1 MKYYFIIEI
10 NNKIIIMSVHTR
22 GLAQVLISKLGGN
35 VDHDIISSLCEYI
48 DNSLDE
54 KANKILI
61 ETSKNNTKFFFRIFD
76 NGEGVKN
83 LKNMLCAQEGKIN
96 QLGCKN
102 QGFLDALVYFCKL
115 RGNHE
120 IFTKYKGKY
129 SKVEIN
135 FNQLYDNYK
144 TQLDSNENIDFNEL
158 QQILEDNIDYLK
170 HDNTE
175 KLIGEEEKNFIQ
187 ENGTVI
193 KIEINET
200 MFNEINPIDPS
211 VFQLIYSSFNDVN
224 IVLNN
229 KEINII
235 PEKNICLTDKYKPA
249 IFSMWCSKHTNN
261 NEIYKMTNNFE
272 RDEQFFKKTK
282 KFMPLKENE
291 YNKLKETYNE
301 ENLIAEIYFT
311 CVTEKEA
318 KEQQEILGE
327 NSIETLKGIF
337 IEFKDKLLGP
347 FKFPKDVKG
356 FAPRNMINVR
366 ILLKIHSENIL
377 KDIIM
382 SNKSK
387 TNIDNISKCIIK
399 FINYAKTD
407 INITYEDDVDRA
419 NPNIPDL
426 KEFFRKKHSPP
437 PSPVPSP
444 SPSLAPSPTSIPS
457 PSLKKKKKKST
468 THKSSVNQSPPP
480 SPIPPIQ
487 SIKWKCSAYFGV
499 SKCDRYEGIILNNDG
514 MIECHF
520 GITEDDPKHRDTGNG
535 LGPTW
540 RRYITVNLDED
551 GSKTSEGKR
560 MIEWKIEESI
570 NKLNLGDKIEWQ
582 RQSHEYFNC
591 KPEVFQ
597 TIYKTVRETMF
608 QYELSLLSE

>member
-1 MKYYFIIEI
+1 
-10 NNKIIIMSVHTR
+10 MSVHTR

-48 DNSLDE
+48 DNSLD
-54 KANKILI
+54 ANSKKIFI
-61 ETSKNNTKFFFRIFD
+61 KTFKINNKFYFCIFD
-76 NGEGVKN
+76 NGLGVKN
-83 LKNMLCAQEGKIN
+83 LKNMLCAQEGKID

-102 QGFLDALVYFCKL
+102 QGFLDALVYFCNL

-120 IFTKYKGKY
+120 IFTKYKDKY
-129 SKVEIN
+129 SKVEIKFDDFYN
-135 FNQLYDNYK
+135 NYK
-144 TQLDSNENIDFNEL
+144 TQLNSNENIDFNKL

-175 KLIGEEEKNFIQ
+175 RLIGEEEKNFIQ

-193 KIEINET
+193 KIEINESI
-200 MFNEINPIDPS
+200 FNEINLIDPS
-211 VFQLIYSSFNDVN
+211 VFQLRYSSFNDVN
-224 IVLNN
+224 LVLNN

-235 PEKNICLTDKYKPA
+235 PEKNICLTDKYQPA

-282 KFMPLKENE
+282 IFSNI
-291 YNKLKETYNE
+291 NKNNYEKLLETYNE
-301 ENLIAEIYFT
+301 EILFSEIHYT
-311 CVTEKEA
+311 CITEKEA
-318 KEQQEILGE
+318 IEQQRILGE
-327 NSIETLKGIF
+327 ESIENLRCIF
-337 IEFKDKLLGP
+337 IEFKGKLLGP

-356 FAPRNMINVR
+356 FASRNMINGR
-366 ILLKIHSENIL
+366 ILLKIHNENIL

-399 FINYAKTD
+399 FINYAKLD
-407 INITYEDDVDRA
+407 INITYLDNINRA
-419 NPNIPDL
+419 NPNISDL
-426 KEFFRKKHSPP
+426 KEYFRKKHSPSP
-437 PSPVPSP
+437 PQSPPPQSP
-444 SPSLAPSPTSIPS
+444 PPQSPPPQSPPPQSPTLTPSL
-457 PSLKKKKKKST
+457 SLKKKKKKNTS
-468 THKSSVNQSPPP
+468 HKSSVTPSPPLP
-480 SPIPPIQ
+480 AIQ
-487 SIKWKCSAYFGV
+487 SIKWKCSVYFGV
-499 SKCDRYEGIILNNDG
+499 SKCDRYKGIILNNDG

-520 GITEDDPKHRDTGNG
+520 GITEDDPKHRDAGNG

-540 RRYITVNLDED
+540 RRFITVNLDET

-608 QYELSLLSE
+608 KYELPLLNN

>member
-1 MKYYFIIEI
+1 
-10 NNKIIIMSVHTR
+10 MSVHTR

-54 KANKILI
+54 NANKILI
-61 ETSKNNTKFFFRIFD
+61 KTGNINNKFFFNIFD

-83 LKNMLCAQEGKIN
+83 LKNMLCADEGKIN

-102 QGFLDALVYFCKL
+102 QGFLDALMYFCKL

-129 SKVEIN
+129 SKVEIK
-135 FNQLYDNYK
+135 FDELYDNYE
-144 TQLDSNENIDFNEL
+144 TQLSNENIDFTKL
-158 QQILEDNIDYLK
+158 QKILEDNIDYLK

-175 KLIGEEEKNFIQ
+175 RLIGEEEKNFIE

-200 MFNEINPIDPS
+200 IFNEINLIDPS
-211 VFQLIYSSFNDVN
+211 VFQLRYSSFDNVNLILND
-224 IVLNN
+224 

-235 PEKNICLTDKYKPA
+235 PEKNICLTDKYQPA
-249 IFSMWCSKHTNN
+249 IFSMLFSKHTNN
-261 NEIYKMTNNFE
+261 NEIYKITNNFE

-282 KFMPLKENE
+282 NFMPLKKDE

-311 CVTEKEA
+311 CVTDEEA
-318 KEQQEILGE
+318 TEQQRILGE

-337 IEFKDKLLGP
+337 IEFKGKLLGP
-347 FKFPKDVKG
+347 FKFPKDVNG
-356 FAPRNMINVR
+356 FHHRNMINVR
-366 ILLKIHSENIL
+366 ILLKIDSENIL

-399 FINYAKTD
+399 MINYAKPD
-407 INITYEDDVDRA
+407 INITYKNNVNRI

-437 PSPVPSP
+437 PPSP
-444 SPSLAPSPTSIPS
+444 SPSPSPSPPPSLALSPKSTSS

-468 THKSSVNQSPPP
+468 THKSSVNSSPQ
-480 SPIPPIQ
+480 PPIQ

-499 SKCDRYEGIILNNDG
+499 SKCDRYEGIILNNKG

-560 MIEWKIEESI
+560 MIEWKIEEAI
-570 NKLNLGDKIEWQ
+570 NNLNLGDKIEWQ

-597 TIYKTVRETMF
+597 TIYKTVREIMF
-608 QYELSLLSE
+608 QFELQLLNE